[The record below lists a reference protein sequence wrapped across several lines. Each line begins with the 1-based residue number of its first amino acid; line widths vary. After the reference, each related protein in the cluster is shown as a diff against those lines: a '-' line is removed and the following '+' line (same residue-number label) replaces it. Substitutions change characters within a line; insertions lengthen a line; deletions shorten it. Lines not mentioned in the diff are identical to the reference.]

1 MTGNNK
7 QTQPKKTSDANRSD
21 LSPLILPPTR
31 RRQNEQWIEEEL
43 LAEDDPLASN
53 PPRPHTS
60 SIRWNNPT
68 TGRRGIDNRE
78 VSIETTRQQIPVP
91 PRRTAQVYTPSTGP
105 VQFRSGRNPTFQLA
119 SPPLPAQV
127 VEQRKVHWL
136 LYVGVGMIAALAMWV
151 TASSLLAW
159 GTTKYN
165 DIIYGN
171 PRIYQTDEVVSH
183 NGDSPAHPSH
193 FMALNL
199 HGQVIIIE
207 LPAGDPTKSI
217 DYIGPDLI
225 AAGDEQIPVT
235 LTFGQVNNDKK
246 LDMIVHIQDK
256 EVHFCNNGTKFTACS

>member
-1 MTGNNK
+1 
-7 QTQPKKTSDANRSD
+7 
-21 LSPLILPPTR
+21 
-31 RRQNEQWIEEEL
+31 
-43 LAEDDPLASN
+43 
-53 PPRPHTS
+53 
-60 SIRWNNPT
+60 
-68 TGRRGIDNRE
+68 
-78 VSIETTRQQIPVP
+78 
-91 PRRTAQVYTPSTGP
+91 
-105 VQFRSGRNPTFQLA
+105 
-119 SPPLPAQV
+119 
-127 VEQRKVHWL
+127 
-136 LYVGVGMIAALAMWV
+136 MIAALAMWV

-171 PRIYQTDEVVSH
+171 PRISQTDQVVGH
-183 NGDSPAHPSH
+183 HGDSPAHPSH

-217 DYIGPDLI
+217 DYIGPYLI

-235 LTFGQVNNDKK
+235 LTFSHLNNDKN

>member
-127 VEQRKVHWL
+127 VEQRK
-136 LYVGVGMIAALAMWV
+136 
-151 TASSLLAW
+151 
-159 GTTKYN
+159 
-165 DIIYGN
+165 
-171 PRIYQTDEVVSH
+171 
-183 NGDSPAHPSH
+183 
-193 FMALNL
+193 
-199 HGQVIIIE
+199 
-207 LPAGDPTKSI
+207 
-217 DYIGPDLI
+217 
-225 AAGDEQIPVT
+225 
-235 LTFGQVNNDKK
+235 
-246 LDMIVHIQDK
+246 
-256 EVHFCNNGTKFTACS
+256 

>member
-7 QTQPKKTSDANRSD
+7 QPQQKKTSDTNKSD
-21 LSPLILPPTR
+21 LPPLILPPTW
-31 RRQNEQWIEEEL
+31 RRQNEQWVEEEL

-60 SIRWNNPT
+60 AIRYTPT
-68 TGRRGIDNRE
+68 TGRRGTETRN
-78 VSIETTRQQIPVP
+78 VSIETTHQQIPVP
-91 PRRTAQVYTPSTGP
+91 PRRTAQAYTPSTGP
-105 VQFRSGRNPTFQLA
+105 VQARSGRNTTFQPA
-119 SPPLPAQV
+119 SSPLPAQI
-127 VEQRKVHWL
+127 VEQRKVHWM
-136 LYVGVGMIAALAMWV
+136 LYVGVGMLAALAMWV

-171 PRIYQTDEVVSH
+171 PRLYQTDQVVGH
-183 NGDSPAHPSH
+183 NNDSPAHPSH
-193 FMALNL
+193 FVALNL

-235 LTFGQVNNDKK
+235 LTFSDVNNDKK
-246 LDMIVHIQDK
+246 PDMIVHIQDK